1 MAVLESFRV
10 QRIQFEALGASVQA
24 QQTPCEVRAH
34 VRPVGEDR
42 AAVLL
47 VARFFEG
54 TPKPP
59 FRLEVAVEGLFQLD
73 PGESPEALARGTGPA
88 ALYPYL
94 RDEVGHLTLRG
105 GLPPLLLPPLRL
117 AGTAVD
123 VKAKEQA
130 N

>member
-1 MAVLESFRV
+1 VAVLEAFRV
-10 QRIQFEALGASVQA
+10 QKIQFEAPEAGAQA
-24 QQTPCEVRAH
+24 QHTPCEVRAH

-59 FRLEVAVEGLFQLD
+59 FRLEVAVEGRFHLD
-73 PGESPEALARGTGPA
+73 PGESPESLARGPGPA
-88 ALYPYL
+88 TLYPYL
-94 RDEVGHLTLRG
+94 RDEVGHITLRAG
-105 GLPPLLLPPLRL
+105 MPPLLLPPLRL
-117 AGTAVD
+117 AAGAVD
-123 VKAKEQA
+123 VKAQV